1 MIKYLYFSNTVSNE
15 KQKDIDSVVDK
26 LFTIYEYH
34 EGKVRP
40 SSEVK
45 VKYIINNFIFNS
57 LRVKSSKNK
66 QLMFTLDNN
75 FFSKKH
81 TMNGTVCKLPYSFLL
96 FKKVVDMLV
105 YEGYVEVEKG
115 GDFKYHEHV
124 DADGVV
130 WQIVDGR
137 KSSIMKI
144 LEPTLHLIEEIHVT
158 KKPFNINLLILR
170 DEDKQDIPYEM
181 TEVIKAQKKLLVA
194 YNEFLCA
201 NEFKDKDG
209 KDIDEPFLRRI
220 YNGDWEHGG
229 RFYTDRGVV
238 QTMHQEDRNKITVN
252 GEKVCEIDISSCFP
266 TIAYTLCGE
275 VMDVDPY
282 DFRVDCKINQEEID
296 AFKKEF
302 NLVNY
307 DPLRNIKK
315 KIMLLS
321 FTTDFHRLSFAISK
335 KLGDDKFTQ
344 VAKDPNI
351 RKNAEFVGLSF
362 VRVSEGIQHMK
373 EHNHKILGMFNKL
386 CYQNLEGR
394 LMHNVLNYALQNNV
408 IMIPV
413 HDSVV
418 TPLHQEE
425 QSKEI
430 ISQAFT
436 DTFGSNIN
444 LKLKVRK

>member
-1 MIKYLYFSNTVSNE
+1 MLKYLYFTNSNKTEEDKINSVIE
-15 KQKDIDSVVDK
+15 K
-26 LFTIYEYH
+26 LCGIYCSHYEIS
-34 EGKVRP
+34 RP
-40 SSEVK
+40 SSIPK
-45 VKYIINNFIFNS
+45 IKYILGNFIFNT
-57 LRVKSSKNK
+57 LRVKEAKDK
-66 QLMFTLDNN
+66 RLVFTLRTC

-81 TMNGTVCKLPYSFLL
+81 IMNGVGCKLPYSHPL
-96 FKKVVDMLV
+96 FKKVIDMLV
-105 YEGYVEVEKG
+105 YEGYIEVEKG
-115 GDFKYHEHV
+115 GDFKYHEHI
-124 DADGVV
+124 DTDGVV

-181 TEVIKAQKKLLVA
+181 TEVVKAQKKLLVA

-220 YNGDWEHGG
+220 YNGDWDHGG

-252 GEKVCEIDISSCFP
+252 GEKVCEIDICSCFP

-282 DFRVDCKINQEEID
+282 GFRVDCKINQEEID

-436 DTFGSNIN
+436 DTFGNNVN